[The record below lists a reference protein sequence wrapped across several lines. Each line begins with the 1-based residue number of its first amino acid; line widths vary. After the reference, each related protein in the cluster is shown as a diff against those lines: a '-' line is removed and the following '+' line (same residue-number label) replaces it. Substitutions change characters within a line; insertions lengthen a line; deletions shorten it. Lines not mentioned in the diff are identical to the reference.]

1 MSRGDTAGRGP
12 QAKRGRARDVRS
24 RAPLPKRL
32 SPREEPPPRQST
44 TLTARAAILAVT
56 VATVIVAVAL
66 PFKVWLSQRDSIN
79 SLAAQNAAIAQRV
92 QQLQKQ
98 DQRWQT
104 PAYIE
109 KQAKKRLQYV
119 LPGTKSYVVLGSTK
133 HKARSSAAKT
143 TTIAADGP
151 WYSTLWSSMQIAG
164 GVTSAKK

>member
-1 MSRGDTAGRGP
+1 MSRGDAAGRGP
-12 QAKRGRARDVRS
+12 QAKRGRSRDVRT

-79 SLAAQNAAIAQRV
+79 SLAAQNAAIQKRV

-104 PAYIE
+104 PSYIE
-109 KQAKKRLQYV
+109 KQARKRLQYV
-119 LPGTKSYVVLGSTK
+119 MPGTKTYVILGNTK
-133 HKARSSAAKT
+133 HKAASSTAKANAV
-143 TTIAADGP
+143 AADGP
-151 WYSTLWSSMQIAG
+151 WYSTLWSSMQAAG
-164 GVTSAKK
+164 GTASTKK